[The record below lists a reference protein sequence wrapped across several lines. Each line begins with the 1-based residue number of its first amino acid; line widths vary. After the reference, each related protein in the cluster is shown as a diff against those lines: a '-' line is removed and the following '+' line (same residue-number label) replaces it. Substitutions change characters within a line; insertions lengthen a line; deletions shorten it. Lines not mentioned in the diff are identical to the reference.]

1 VPRSTSNH
9 ANYYNGKVMITYLK
23 PFSILLQVCLLLT
36 LQSCASPD
44 KDVYLKNYD
53 GYHVPNPHKHLVLT
67 NVYSYQQTTNY
78 TCGPAVVMTLMLH
91 YGKLSPGDMNHQT
104 EMRIASE
111 MGTTILGTSQSAMAA
126 WLSKNGFS
134 VSSGQDAT
142 IDMLINNINRGVP
155 TIIAWNDFSEHSMLV
170 VGYNS
175 EGVTPTGSK
184 DVIFTADPAS
194 SGYIE
199 ENGASLYGIDSLSPD
214 QLELNEVNAK
224 NFQAPS
230 GIYIVAVPR

>member
-1 VPRSTSNH
+1 
-9 ANYYNGKVMITYLK
+9 MITK
-23 PFSILLQVCLLLT
+23 ANSFFILLQVFLLLT

-53 GYHVPNPHKHLVLT
+53 GYHVPSPHKHLVLT

-91 YGKLSPGDMNHQT
+91 YGKLSPADMNHET
-104 EMRIASE
+104 EMRIANE
-111 MGTTILGTSQSAMAA
+111 MGTTMLGTSQPAMVA

-134 VSSGQDAT
+134 VRSGNDAT
-142 IDMLINNINRGVP
+142 VDTLINNINRGLP

-175 EGVTPTGSK
+175 DGVTPTGSK

-199 ENGASLYGIDSLSPD
+199 ENGNTIRGIDSLSPD

-224 NFQAPS
+224 SFQAPS
-230 GIYIVAVPR
+230 GMYIVAVPR